1 MAAGSSERFYRLLGT
16 TRKIIMSIGVK
27 LSFAA
32 ETYRR
37 AAARLDRRRR
47 TLIRK
52 ITHFRQTQSQCLA
65 DSYVE
70 TIIR

>member
-1 MAAGSSERFYRLLGT
+1 
-16 TRKIIMSIGVK
+16 MSIGVK

-65 DSYVE
+65 DSCVE